1 MTGSLADGF
10 AAGAAEGGAGVTG
23 FARPAVG
30 VVCMLVAGRGAGD
43 MEGAAIGPAGGLVAG
58 IGAEAA
64 GSAAPGGMAA
74 GGGGFEGA
82 RTIGGGVG
90 DGATGTPAG

>member
-1 MTGSLADGF
+1 
-10 AAGAAEGGAGVTG
+10 
-23 FARPAVG
+23 
-30 VVCMLVAGRGAGD
+30 
-43 MEGAAIGPAGGLVAG
+43 MEGAAIGPTGGLVAG
-58 IGAEAA
+58 IEAEAA

-82 RTIGGGVG
+82 RVIGGGVG